1 MYANRPSQV
10 CPSVQTGLEASA
22 RSSVLPDSAGE
33 GRTISL
39 QQHEELVSWCFEPSQ
54 PQRITS
60 ATWRRMGGME
70 MGRETGS
77 VHSPSYKNISP
88 KKKKAGAKKKKRLTG
103 WTWWQG
109 THCVAEKQSVG
120 EWFFCCFFKANCECV
135 NAETEAGSAIVS
147 SLGDTACLLCEGTW
161 ILQCELWQVTLDYQR
176 KFLLGVWISLK
187 RRK

>member
-77 VHSPSYKNISP
+77 VHSPSYKNISQ
-88 KKKKAGAKKKKRLTG
+88 KKKKSLGKTKKKAHWLDMMAGDSLCSREAVG
-103 WTWWQG
+103 WWM
-109 THCVAEKQSVG
+109 
-120 EWFFCCFFKANCECV
+120 F
-135 NAETEAGSAIVS
+135 
-147 SLGDTACLLCEGTW
+147 
-161 ILQCELWQVTLDYQR
+161 
-176 KFLLGVWISLK
+176 FLLFF
-187 RRK
+187 